1 MRRFVPILSIILL
14 TSFFAPAPA
23 QSISKSISTIEP
35 ILRFY
40 PNPATS
46 FVTIDFQK
54 GFDKGYS
61 IQVYNMLGKLVYEA
75 KNITQRTTINLSD
88 FTRGLYIYQLRD
100 QSSRILE
107 TGKFQVSK

>member
-1 MRRFVPILSIILL
+1 
-14 TSFFAPAPA
+14 
-23 QSISKSISTIEP
+23 
-35 ILRFY
+35 
-40 PNPATS
+40 
-46 FVTIDFQK
+46 